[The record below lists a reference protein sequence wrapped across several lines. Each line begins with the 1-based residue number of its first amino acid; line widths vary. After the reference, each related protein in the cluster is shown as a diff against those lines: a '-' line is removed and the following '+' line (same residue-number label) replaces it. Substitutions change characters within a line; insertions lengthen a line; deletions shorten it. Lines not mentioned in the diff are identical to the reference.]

1 MEALILI
8 EDLSRAGVLPAG
20 LQIYLFGSA
29 RDTATP
35 KDIDLLLVYADG
47 SLNDAHAV
55 AETIRS
61 AAAVPPYD
69 VLVASETEAAQLD
82 LVAKQ
87 AAIPIWFHSLR

>member
-1 MEALILI
+1 METLPFI
-8 EDLSRAGVLPAG
+8 EGLSRAGVLPVG

-29 RDTATP
+29 IDASSP

-47 SLNDAHAV
+47 SLDDAHAV

-61 AAAVPPYD
+61 TAAIPPYD
-69 VLVASETEAAQLD
+69 VLVASEAEAAQLD

-87 AAIPIWFHSLR
+87 AASLIWPPS

>member
-1 MEALILI
+1 MEALPLI
-8 EDLSRAGVLPAG
+8 EDLSRAGVLPEG

-29 RDTATP
+29 MDIASTP

-47 SLNDAHAV
+47 CLDDAHAV

-61 AAAVPPYD
+61 TAAVPPYD
-69 VLVASETEAAQLD
+69 VLVASETEAAQLG

-87 AAIPIWFHSLR
+87 AASLIWPPP

>member
-1 MEALILI
+1 VETVPLI
-8 EDLSRAGVLPAG
+8 EDLSRVGVLPEG

-29 RDTATP
+29 MDTASTP

-47 SLNDAHAV
+47 SLDDAHAV

-61 AAAVPPYD
+61 TAAVPPYD

-87 AAIPIWFHSLR
+87 AASLIWPPP

>member
-1 MEALILI
+1 VETLPLI
-8 EDLSRAGVLPAG
+8 EDLSRAGVLPED

-29 RDTATP
+29 MDTASTP

-47 SLNDAHAV
+47 YLEDAHAV
-55 AETIRS
+55 AEIIRS
-61 AAAVPPYD
+61 TSAIPPYD

-87 AAIPIWFHSLR
+87 AAILIWPLT

>member
-1 MEALILI
+1 MQALPLI
-8 EDLSRAGVLPAG
+8 EGLARAGVLPEG

-29 RDTATP
+29 MDAAPTP

-47 SLNDAHAV
+47 TLDDAHAV

-61 AAAVPPYD
+61 TAAVPPYD

-82 LVAKQ
+82 LIAKQ
-87 AAIPIWFHSLR
+87 AAILLWPLA

>member
-1 MEALILI
+1 VEPLLVI
-8 EDLSRAGVLPAG
+8 EDLSRAGAFAQG

-29 RDTATP
+29 LLTTSTP
-35 KDIDLLLVYADG
+35 RDIDLLLVYADG
-47 SLNDAHAV
+47 LLGDAHAV

-61 AAAVPPYD
+61 TATVPPYD

-87 AAIPIWFHSLR
+87 AAILIWPHA

>member
-1 MEALILI
+1 VETLPLI
-8 EDLSRAGVLPAG
+8 EDLSRAGVLPGG

-29 RDTATP
+29 MDMASTP

-47 SLNDAHAV
+47 SLDDAHAV

-61 AAAVPPYD
+61 TAAIPPYD

-82 LVAKQ
+82 LIAKQ
-87 AAIPIWFHSLR
+87 AAMLIWPLS

>member
-1 MEALILI
+1 METLSLI
-8 EDLSRAGVLPAG
+8 EDLSRTGALPKS

-29 RDTATP
+29 MDTTSTP

-47 SLNDAHAV
+47 SLDDAHAV

-61 AAAVPPYD
+61 TLASPPYD

-87 AAIPIWFHSLR
+87 AAILIWPLA

>member
-1 MEALILI
+1 VETLSLI
-8 EDLSRAGVLPAG
+8 EDVSRAGALPKS

-29 RDTATP
+29 MDTTSTP

-47 SLNDAHAV
+47 SLDDAHAV

-61 AAAVPPYD
+61 TSASPPYD

-87 AAIPIWFHSLR
+87 AAILIWPLA